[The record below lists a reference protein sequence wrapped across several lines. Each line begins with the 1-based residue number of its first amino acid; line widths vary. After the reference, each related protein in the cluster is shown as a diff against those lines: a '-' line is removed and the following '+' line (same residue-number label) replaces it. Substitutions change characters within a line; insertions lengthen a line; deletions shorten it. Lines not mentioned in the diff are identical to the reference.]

1 MTFTLKD
8 VFKFFKNLMEALG
21 GARPNR
27 AEDLEWLRELDRR
40 LGEILER
47 RAGGKLGPRAIG
59 LPRLQHPHKRRKLGT
74 SAIYSRQ
81 A

>member
-1 MTFTLKD
+1 
-8 VFKFFKNLMEALG
+8 MEALG

-47 RAGGKLGPRAIG
+47 RAGGKLGPRAIR
-59 LPRLQHPHKRRKLGT
+59 LPPVTT
-74 SAIYSRQ
+74 SAQ
-81 A
+81 ATKAWDISDLQSLSLAKYRGT